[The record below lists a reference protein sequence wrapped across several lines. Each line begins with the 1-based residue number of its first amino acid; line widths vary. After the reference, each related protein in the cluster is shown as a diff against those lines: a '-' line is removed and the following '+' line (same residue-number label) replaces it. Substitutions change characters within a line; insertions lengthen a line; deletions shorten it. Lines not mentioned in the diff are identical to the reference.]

1 MHIWLPHRPLKVSL
15 RHIVRIGLNDDT
27 DNDSCILDFLQ
38 QILTGGSVD
47 QIHWIAHAFTKQ
59 LAFKRPQSVIPIA
72 KKDEDQMIPSSLLEA
87 LIEALKPLIHTN
99 TISFGCYLMLLIV
112 NASITATD
120 SLDLKHVLTERGIS
134 LQSCRQ
140 YLEEEMNALLKPME
154 VRERDLRAW
163 QWSICSCLGV
173 YCEIACSSILQVL
186 AYVRFS
192 FLFHG

>member
-1 MHIWLPHRPLKVSL
+1 M
-15 RHIVRIGLNDDT
+15 
-27 DNDSCILDFLQ
+27 
-38 QILTGGSVD
+38 D

-134 LQSCRQ
+134 LQSCRL